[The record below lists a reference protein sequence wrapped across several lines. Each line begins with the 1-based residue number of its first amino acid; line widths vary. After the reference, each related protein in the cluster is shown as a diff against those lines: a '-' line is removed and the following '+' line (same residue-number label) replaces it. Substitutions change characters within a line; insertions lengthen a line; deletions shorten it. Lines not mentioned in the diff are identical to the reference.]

1 MTRSSPGKAQVSIVK
16 IWIFSIACA
25 CPWGYFSK
33 VNYLEYNGED
43 LEEASWCSVSHT
55 EENWVSLYLMLGS
68 TIIYYLL
75 PLVTVTVLYTR
86 LFILMFTKCGDEDGG
101 EDGG

>member
-1 MTRSSPGKAQVSIVK
+1 M
-16 IWIFSIACA
+16 
-25 CPWGYFSK
+25 
-33 VNYLEYNGED
+33 NYLEYNGED

-75 PLVTVTVLYTR
+75 PLVTVTVLYIR